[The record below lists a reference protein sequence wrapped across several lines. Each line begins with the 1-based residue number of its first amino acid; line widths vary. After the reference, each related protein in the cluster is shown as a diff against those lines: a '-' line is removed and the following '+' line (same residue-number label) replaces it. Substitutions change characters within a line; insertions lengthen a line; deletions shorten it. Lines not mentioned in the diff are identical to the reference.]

1 MWLIKAAVGRER
13 RAAIAVNPTGG
24 VHREQAP
31 MTAGRIVPI
40 VLGCSLPTEIERAVC
55 LRDVALDAL
64 FMFIRFTDASRPGG
78 RRAAMSYMVAV
89 PEVLAAAGD
98 VARIGSALSADGQ
111 GGLVGCQEVR
121 QRGGR
126 QIMTTYDESD

>member
-55 LRDVALDAL
+55 LRDVALAAL
-64 FMFIRFTDASRPGG
+64 FVFSRFTDVSRPVG
-78 RRAAMSYMVAV
+78 RAAMSYVAAV
-89 PEVLAAAGD
+89 PEMLRAAATE
-98 VARIGSALSADGQ
+98 VASIGSALGAD
-111 GGLVGCQEVR
+111 
-121 QRGGR
+121 
-126 QIMTTYDESD
+126 

>member
-1 MWLIKAAVGRER
+1 
-13 RAAIAVNPTGG
+13 
-24 VHREQAP
+24 
-31 MTAGRIVPI
+31 
-40 VLGCSLPTEIERAVC
+40 
-55 LRDVALDAL
+55 
-64 FMFIRFTDASRPGG
+64 MFIRFTDASRPGG